1 MTSTTV
7 NQTPTPKL
15 YRINAV
21 MQQLGISR
29 TTVYRLVNQGKLKL
43 VKIGVRSSGITAESL
58 NALATGNAVT

>member
-7 NQTPTPKL
+7 TTPTPKV
-15 YRINAV
+15 YRIHAV

-43 VKIGVRSSGITAESL
+43 VKIGERSSGITAESL
-58 NALATGNAVT
+58 DALAAGNAT